1 MDWVMAY
8 TKGKR
13 VMGRESESGV
23 CENEESEWKKQHQA
37 KKGRQHTFLSVLS
50 FKVERNTIER
60 LD

>member
-1 MDWVMAY
+1 MDWVMAC

-13 VMGRESESGV
+13 VMRRESESEV
-23 CENEESEWKKQHQA
+23 CENEIEES
-37 KKGRQHTFLSVLS
+37 TFLSILS

>member
-23 CENEESEWKKQHQA
+23 CENEESE
-37 KKGRQHTFLSVLS
+37 
-50 FKVERNTIER
+50 
-60 LD
+60 